1 MASWLLV
8 AVNIDRLIAV
18 SFLSL
23 SKKWCTPQV
32 AMFVS
37 LFLALSLALINAHL
51 IYFIDSDDQYFTIN
65 IIKNESYSNNIT
77 TDYLFGIDYSVINI
91 KSNTLP
97 VNPYV
102 YQKCLVKPNYPSY
115 TYFFKNIFTWIDTSL
130 QVIIPFVIMLICNM
144 NIIHQTLFTKRI
156 SKGKNLKRL
165 KKIKGMC
172 YMIVTLSVLFFILE
186 APVLIFISLMQESWK
201 EDESTQL
208 IWTVINLMMY
218 TNHVINFISYCMTGT
233 KFRREL
239 LRLFIIKTTISTTFS
254 KFSSLYS
261 TKNKTNKANNHQN
274 QIINKQN
281 GTLLDQ
287 DVSIETKKQRK
298 KNLHVN
304 FETQKEISN
313 NCVLNNNKVDT
324 MKDAELEFILNKI
337 KTIESDNSTDSNPSV
352 SNSRSSSLRTKI
364 SFKLKTFSKRKVI
377 NANESKPD
385 TKAVIDY
392 DDIDIEMDDDD
403 DID

>member
-1 MASWLLV
+1 
-8 AVNIDRLIAV
+8 
-18 SFLSL
+18 
-23 SKKWCTPQV
+23 
-32 AMFVS
+32 
-37 LFLALSLALINAHL
+37 
-51 IYFIDSDDQYFTIN
+51 
-65 IIKNESYSNNIT
+65 
-77 TDYLFGIDYSVINI
+77 
-91 KSNTLP
+91 
-97 VNPYV
+97 
-102 YQKCLVKPNYPSY
+102 
-115 TYFFKNIFTWIDTSL
+115 
-130 QVIIPFVIMLICNM
+130 
-144 NIIHQTLFTKRI
+144 
-156 SKGKNLKRL
+156 
-165 KKIKGMC
+165 
-172 YMIVTLSVLFFILE
+172 
-186 APVLIFISLMQESWK
+186 
-201 EDESTQL
+201 
-208 IWTVINLMMY
+208 
-218 TNHVINFISYCMTGT
+218 MTGT